1 MKKFYWKLL
10 IFQTIMY
17 GFIYTLFCFDKKHNG
32 ESKGLELKFVLIFYT
47 ISVLITFIIPMIRL
61 YKKK

>member
-10 IFQTIMY
+10 IVQTIMY
-17 GFIYTLFCFDKKHNG
+17 GSIYTLFYFDKKHNG
-32 ESKGLELKFVLIFYT
+32 ESQGLELKFVLIFYT